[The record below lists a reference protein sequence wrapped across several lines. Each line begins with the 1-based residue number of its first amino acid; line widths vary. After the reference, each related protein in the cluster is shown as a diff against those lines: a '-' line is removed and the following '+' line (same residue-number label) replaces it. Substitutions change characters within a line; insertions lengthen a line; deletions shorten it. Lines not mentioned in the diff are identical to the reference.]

1 MLEYIIHIK
10 LRKLRKS
17 GDKEYNLGQEEKAEQ
32 PKTWRG
38 ERLLYAKDV
47 ENIKV
52 QDEVELVVVGADVEV
67 LFLSLT
73 DPEVA
78 QICYD
83 AVMN

>member
-52 QDEVELVVVGADVEV
+52 QDEV
-67 LFLSLT
+67 
-73 DPEVA
+73 
-78 QICYD
+78 
-83 AVMN
+83 